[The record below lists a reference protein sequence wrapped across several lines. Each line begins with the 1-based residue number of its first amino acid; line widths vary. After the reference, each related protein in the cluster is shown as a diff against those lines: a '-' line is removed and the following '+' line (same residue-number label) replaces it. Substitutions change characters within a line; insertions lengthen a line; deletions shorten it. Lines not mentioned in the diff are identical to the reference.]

1 MHTRKA
7 VILCGALAGLMTG
20 PAAAITIT
28 ATQDTAA
35 LINAL
40 LAGGNTGIVVQGVT
54 LNGQREDLQLGF
66 PGAPALT
73 VLSSG
78 TYSNPSGTY
87 GIGPGVVLSTGGV
100 GPLDVFDE
108 PLLPGYGDGPNLEP
122 DTTWAY
128 GAGVFPPPVYDPE
141 DPPLGRPASQAQEAL
156 LDPITGGGVEDY
168 DHYDVTELIIS
179 FDMLPG
185 FSTVSFNVVF
195 GSEEYPEYVGSP
207 FVDGFGMFLNGQNI
221 AFVGGQPVN
230 INHPGVMALGGT
242 ELDGILAPGGL
253 ALLTFSGSVNP
264 TGNQLRFIVA
274 DTSDGALDT
283 TVYFSALTGVPLP
296 PAAWLL
302 LTAVGALAG
311 RRWLVARE

>member
-1 MHTRKA
+1 MHTRTA
-7 VILCGALAGLMTG
+7 VILCGALAGLVTG

-28 ATQDTAA
+28 ATEDTAA

-40 LAGGNTGIVVQGVT
+40 LSGGNTGIVVQGVT
-54 LNGQREDLQLGF
+54 LNGQREDLQPGF

-78 TYSNPSGTY
+78 IYSNPSGTY

-108 PLLPGYGDGPNLEP
+108 PFLPGYGDGPNLEL

-141 DPPLGRPASQAQEAL
+141 DPPLGRPASLAQEAL
-156 LDPITGGGVEDY
+156 LDPITGGAIEDY
-168 DHYDVTELIIS
+168 DHYDVTELIID

-195 GSEEYPEYVGSP
+195 GSEEYPEFVGSP

-230 INHPGVMALGGT
+230 INHPDVAALGGT
-242 ELDGILAPGGL
+242 ELDGILAPGGI
-253 ALLTFSGSVNP
+253 ALLTFSGSVDP